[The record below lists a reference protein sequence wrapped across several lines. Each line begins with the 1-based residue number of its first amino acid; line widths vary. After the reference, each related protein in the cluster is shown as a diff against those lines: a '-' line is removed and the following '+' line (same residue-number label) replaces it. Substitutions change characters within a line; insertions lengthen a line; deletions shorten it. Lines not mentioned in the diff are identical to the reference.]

1 MVVRLKAIQAKEDRE
16 EAENKAAAV
25 IQELEAM
32 KLARAAMIVRE
43 GVLETLGS
51 LPSVVPLPV
60 AS

>member
-1 MVVRLKAIQAKEDRE
+1 
-16 EAENKAAAV
+16 
-25 IQELEAM
+25 
-32 KLARAAMIVRE
+32 MIVRE